1 MGEPRPRGRILIVDD
16 DPQFRGALA
25 AMLERA
31 GHAIHQVESGE
42 EALEAAREQ
51 LPDLV
56 LLDVRLPGVCG
67 YQVCHDLR
75 AEFGPGLPIVF
86 VSASRT
92 EPHDRV
98 AGLLVGGDEYFTK
111 PIAADEFLI
120 RVERLLRRAAPVDP
134 SVAAKLTKRELE
146 ILHLLADGSNTREIA
161 AHLVISAKTVS
172 THVDRILAKVG
183 VHSRSQLVAAAY
195 RRGLV
200 DAKRSSAA
208 AP

>member
-1 MGEPRPRGRILIVDD
+1 MIIDGDPRSR
-16 DPQFRGALA
+16 A
-25 AMLERA
+25 AMAATLERA
-31 GHAIHQVESGE
+31 GWLTQQAESGE
-42 EALEAAREQ
+42 QALEAVRDEPPA
-51 LPDLV
+51 LV
-56 LLDVRLPGVCG
+56 LLEVCLPGICG

-75 AEFGPGLPIVF
+75 REFGAGLPIVF
-86 VSASRT
+86 VSART

-98 AGLLVGGDEYFTK
+98 AGLLVGGDDYFAK
-111 PIAADEFLI
+111 SIADDEFLI

-134 SVAAKLTKRELE
+134 SLASRLTKRELE
-146 ILHLLADGSNTREIA
+146 ILHLLADGSSTREIA
-161 AHLVISAKTVS
+161 ESLVISGKTVN

-200 DAKRSSAA
+200 ETTRSSAP